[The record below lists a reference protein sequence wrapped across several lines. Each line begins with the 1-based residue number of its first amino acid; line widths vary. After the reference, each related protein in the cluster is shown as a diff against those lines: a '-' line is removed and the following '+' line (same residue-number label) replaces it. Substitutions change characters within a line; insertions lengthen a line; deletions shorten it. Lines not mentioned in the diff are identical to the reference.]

1 MVYVTSDNGSLYLC
15 LMTKTQLSFY
25 SFPLVITSG
34 ISKEE
39 KKCFVLGCF
48 LGSCALRLSYL
59 DVSTDLFLA
68 WLYVNYIVYVLVIFV
83 FQGLARYKNLKQRL
97 E

>member
-1 MVYVTSDNGSLYLC
+1 MVYVTSDNDSLYLC

-25 SFPLVITSG
+25 SFTLVITSG

-39 KKCFVLGCF
+39 KKMSCTGMFSWKLCTDVVLSRCLNRF
-48 LGSCALRLSYL
+48 
-59 DVSTDLFLA
+59 FLA
-68 WLYVNYIVYVLVIFV
+68 WLYVNYIVYVLVIFI